1 MVVAVMDQTTSVQVM
16 GINGFTLLFV
26 LMWNLKNS

>member
-1 MVVAVMDQTTSVQVM
+1 MVVAVMDQTTSQVM